1 MRPANIVTS
10 IADVLAGIAISGYL
24 LQPFLF
30 NLQLQ
35 NILLL
40 CLSTVG
46 LYGGGVV
53 FNDVFDAELDKVERP
68 ERAIPSGRVTV
79 KEATLLGIIL
89 LMIGISTS
97 FLVNIFSGS
106 IATAIAAA
114 ALIYDKWGKH
124 QKLIG
129 PLNMGLCRGLNLMLG
144 VSILTIQLSSYWYVA
159 LVPIIYIAAV
169 TIISRG
175 EVHGGK
181 SISFYIA
188 AALYLLVILAIFI
201 FSFNRD
207 KTLLTVVFLLPFAWM
222 IFTPLFKAMKD
233 PIGKNIGKAVKA
245 GVIALILLNACWA
258 AAFGAFGLALVI
270 VLLLPLSLF
279 LAKKFAVT

>member
-1 MRPANIVTS
+1 MYLQVSPFQDIYYSRFYS
-10 IADVLAGIAISGYL
+10 IFNYKTYYYSAY
-24 LQPFLF
+24 QP
-30 NLQLQ
+30 
-35 NILLL
+35 
-40 CLSTVG
+40 

-53 FNDVFDAELDKVERP
+53 FNDVFDAELDKIERP